1 MIRLISI
8 LTLCGLLGA
17 CQSAPPPVQDLARL
31 ASVNTIYVDDLG
43 KEEGANLI
51 EESAHVRESISAGL
65 AKSGR
70 FAVVQSPQEAD
81 AVLAGLAGLEK
92 WYHGMEGF
100 YGLEGD
106 LDTSYLGVG
115 RFRLVDAKTNQTIW
129 THEYRRGFLKPT
141 QSVTSRVANQ
151 VVEKLLS
158 DAPPSPSGKTQR
170 PLE

>member
-1 MIRLISI
+1 MSRVVSI
-8 LTLCGLLGA
+8 IALCVLLTS
-17 CQSAPPPVQDLARL
+17 CQGTPQPVQDLTRL
-31 ASVNTIYVDDLG
+31 ASVKAIYIDDLG

-51 EESAHVRESISAGL
+51 ESSIHVQEEISTGL
-65 AKSGR
+65 TQSGR
-70 FAVVQSPQEAD
+70 FSVVQSPQDAD
-81 AVLAGLAGLEK
+81 AILAGLAGLEK

-129 THEYRRGFLKPT
+129 THDYKRGLLKPT

-151 VVEKLLS
+151 VVEKLLL
-158 DAPPSPSGKTQR
+158 DAALAAKGTTP
-170 PLE
+170 

>member
-17 CQSAPPPVQDLARL
+17 CQSVSPPILDLPRL
-31 ASVNTIYVDDLG
+31 ATVKNIYIDDLG
-43 KEEGANLI
+43 KEEGAKLI
-51 EESAHVRESISAGL
+51 EESAHVQAAISAGL

-129 THEYRRGFLKPT
+129 THNYERGLLRPT

-151 VVEKLLS
+151 VVEKLVS
-158 DAPPSPSGKTQR
+158 DAALAATDPTP
-170 PLE
+170 